1 MRYRI
6 LAYRTR
12 YTHAKG
18 ARGDVLYEDLVNEEI
33 AMREGVCL
41 CGWCAKT
48 CIFQREITWQVYK
61 NPKTKKWV
69 GFGRD
74 FLHLYLRGT
83 RGKWVIVDDDEE
95 RVKTILQ
102 LFELASKNKKDGD
115 V

>member
-1 MRYRI
+1 MRYKI

-12 YTHAKG
+12 FTYPAG
-18 ARGDVLYEDLVNEEI
+18 ARGDVLYEDLLNGEI
-33 AMREGVCL
+33 DIRENICL
-41 CGWCAKT
+41 CGWCAKS
-48 CIFQREITWQVYK
+48 CQFQREITFQVYK

-69 GFGRD
+69 GCGRD

-95 RVKTILQ
+95 RVKTILK
-102 LFELASKNKKDGD
+102 LFELANKNKGGD